1 MENITKT
8 IETKTKSN
16 KGTKTMKTTKKATVQ
31 DTQLELDLNINQD
44 IAPIKEIKKEDKKL
58 IKLIEKQPT
67 KKEIKISKEIE
78 LTENSK
84 KVTLINDSIN
94 NNFEAYLS
102 NKKTIKE
109 LQQNNTKLISEI
121 FKEVQILLIDYK
133 AFLDKNNTLNME
145 FNKKSLIQLL
155 RIKLENNLNKELFAI
170 YSTVLDYMSFNLTI
184 QLNVVS
190 YSQLKSIVNA
200 YKLQIEGNL
209 YYKDIT
215 KNKIAKLKNKEDYIS
230 FLKDISTI
238 KATIK
243 KDIIIAE
250 LIKNNEVKISE
261 KIA

>member
-1 MENITKT
+1 MENIKT
-8 IETKTKSN
+8 TETKINSKKGNTNMKS
-16 KGTKTMKTTKKATVQ
+16 TTKKTIKQ
-31 DTQLELDLNINQD
+31 DTQLELDLNINQE
-44 IAPIKEIKKEDKKL
+44 IISNKETIKQDKKL

-67 KKEIKISKEIE
+67 KKEIKASQHIE

-84 KVTLINDSIN
+84 KVTLINDNIN
-94 NNFEAYLS
+94 TNFGAYLS

-109 LQQNNTKLISEI
+109 LQQNNTKIISDI

-133 AFLDKNNTLNME
+133 AFIDKNNTLNME

-170 YSTVLDYMSFNLTI
+170 YATVLDYMTYNLTI

-215 KNKIAKLKNKEDYIS
+215 KNKIAKLKNKEDYTS

>member
-1 MENITKT
+1 MENIT
-8 IETKTKSN
+8 N
-16 KGTKTMKTTKKATVQ
+16 TTKKINSKKGNTTMKKAIKQ
-31 DTQLELDLNINQD
+31 DTQLELNLNINQD
-44 IAPIKEIKKEDKKL
+44 IAPLKETKKEDKKL
-58 IKLIEKQPT
+58 IKLIEKTPT
-67 KKEIKISKEIE
+67 KKEIKISQQVE

-84 KVTLINDSIN
+84 KVTLINDNIN
-94 NNFEAYLS
+94 TNFEAYLS

-109 LQQNNTKLISEI
+109 LQKNNTKIISEI

-133 AFLDKNNTLNME
+133 TFIDKNNTLNIE

-155 RIKLENNLNKELFAI
+155 RIKLENNLNKELFSI
-170 YSTVLDYMSFNLTI
+170 YATVLDYMTYNLTI
-184 QLNVVS
+184 QLNLVS
-190 YSQLKSIVNA
+190 YNQLKSIINA
-200 YKLQIEGNL
+200 YKLQLDGNV

-215 KNKIAKLKNKEDYIS
+215 KNRIAKLKTKEDYTL

-243 KDIIIAE
+243 KDIIITE